1 MGTRS
6 GQLDPGV
13 VLYMMQQDGMTA
25 EEIAEVLYRK
35 SGLLGLS
42 GISSDM
48 RTLLAAATPEARKAI
63 DYYVFR
69 IRREL
74 GGALRRAGRD
84 RCTGLYRWHVG
95 ENSAADPSDG
105 V

>member
-1 MGTRS
+1 MS
-6 GQLDPGV
+6 AD
-13 VLYMMQQDGMTA
+13 
-25 EEIAEVLYRK
+25 EIAEVLYRK

-48 RTLLAAATPEARKAI
+48 RTLLAADTPDARQAV

-74 GGALRRAGRD
+74 GAL
-84 RCTGLYRWHVG
+84 
-95 ENSAADPSDG
+95 SAALEGIDIQGSEA
-105 V
+105 